1 MKRLLIISAFLTIYI
16 IGIAT
21 EAHAVRQTV
30 FSPQI
35 KTLQAVVNQDWLSPP
50 VMTLGSSDVLNVA
63 FDELS
68 HEYQRFTYH
77 IEHCEADWT
86 PSDELFESDYLEGV
100 NDNPID
106 DWQNSIN
113 TVVLY
118 THYTLQI
125 PNDRCRLKMGG
136 NYRLDILDEDGGK
149 VAEVRFMVLEPL
161 MNVGL
166 GCTTN
171 TDIDINRSHQQ
182 LTMSV
187 GYGPLRVT
195 NPSQQLRTVVTQ
207 NDRDDNAR
215 LNTRPDITNGTG
227 LEWRHCRDLI
237 FDAGNEYHKYEVLDV
252 THPTMG
258 IDRIVWDGDN
268 YNVFPFASTARRNYL
283 YDVDANGSFYIRN
296 SDNTE
301 NDYTTE
307 YVFVHYR
314 LNCEPMDGGRLVI
327 DGRWTT
333 DDNLNTYLMQYD
345 EEDMSYKAT
354 VMQKQGYYSYQYLL
368 LRDDGTTAI
377 PPSEGSYHQTENR
390 YQAYVY
396 YRGNGERTW
405 RLVGYRQAESTTR

>member
-1 MKRLLIISAFLTIYI
+1 MKQVAGILAFLTIYI

-86 PSDELFESDYLEGV
+86 PSDELFESDYLEGF

-136 NYRLDILDEDGGK
+136 NYRLDILDEDGEK

-187 GYGPLRVT
+187 EYGPLRVT

-215 LNTRPDITNGTG
+215 LNARPDITNGTG

>member
-86 PSDELFESDYLEGV
+86 PSDELFESDYLEGF

-333 DDNLNTYLMQYD
+333 DDNRNTYLMQYD